1 MTTPS
6 LDADVAV
13 LKNDMQ
19 HVASAVAAIAT
30 DIKAI
35 LKWQEDKI
43 QDSNRVRGDFKTLID
58 RIEHQTATLTKIVT
72 DDKNGLVP
80 RLGELEESY
89 SRHVVVDG
97 VFRSFAVGV
106 ISVGVYAFVWAWD
119 HIRVIAK

>member
-30 DIKAI
+30 DIKTI

-43 QDSNRVRGDFKTLID
+43 RDSNQVRGDFKTMID

-80 RLGELEESY
+80 RLGKIEESY

-97 VFRSFAVGV
+97 VFRAVGATV
-106 ISVGVYAFVWAWD
+106 FTFGIGFFVWAYE
-119 HIRVIAK
+119 HLTVSFK